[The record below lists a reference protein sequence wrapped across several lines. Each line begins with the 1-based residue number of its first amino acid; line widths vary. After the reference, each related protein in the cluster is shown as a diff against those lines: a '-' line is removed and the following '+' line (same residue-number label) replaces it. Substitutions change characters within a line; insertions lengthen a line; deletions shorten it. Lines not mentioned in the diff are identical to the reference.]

1 MNNHLFTKK
10 TGKIILKNRMLRT
23 LSLLCAVFVLFSIIF
38 LFMFFSYR
46 QKIADNDIKIEQ
58 AQQTLANLQYLATL
72 EKQGVGD
79 TIETSLFAK
88 KSFVGYEEVI
98 PFIAMLESLF
108 TMIDPKAEITIRSE
122 EEQIFTD
129 HFADYYVHL
138 KIDDKKELFFKALD
152 ELYNSRFVTKITD
165 FNMQY
170 KAAEDSDK
178 NEFSEIEFIIRL
190 YLN

>member
-1 MNNHLFTKK
+1 MNNHLFTKQ
-10 TGKIILKNRMLRT
+10 TGKIILKNKTLRVMA
-23 LSLLCAVFVLFSIIF
+23 LSCAVFVLLSIIF
-38 LFMFFSYR
+38 LFMYSSYR
-46 QKIADNDIKIEQ
+46 QKIADNDIRIEQ

-72 EKQGVGD
+72 EKQEAGD
-79 TIETSLFAK
+79 TIENSLFAK

-98 PFIAMLESLF
+98 PFISMLESLF
-108 TMIDPKAEITIRSE
+108 TMIDPKAEITIRSQ

-129 HFADYYVHL
+129 HFADYSVRL
-138 KIDDKKELFFKALD
+138 KIDDKKELFYKALD

-165 FNMQY
+165 FTMQY
-170 KAAEDSDK
+170 KAAEESNK